1 MTRILDPTLG
11 PAVAPPPLPVPRAPR
26 PAALRG
32 ATLGLLANGK
42 SNGMALL
49 DRIAERLRERH
60 GIAGVVRVAKTNAS
74 APVGEADA
82 ALLAARCTAV
92 ITAIGD

>member
-1 MTRILDPTLG
+1 MMRILDPTLG
-11 PAVAPPPLPVPRAPR
+11 PPPAAVALPRAAR
-26 PAALRG
+26 PHGLSG

-49 DRIAERLRERH
+49 DRLVERLGERH
-60 GIAGVVRVAKTNAS
+60 DIGDVVRIAKTNAS
-74 APVGEADA
+74 APVSDRDA
-82 ALLAARCTAV
+82 EMLAGRCAAV